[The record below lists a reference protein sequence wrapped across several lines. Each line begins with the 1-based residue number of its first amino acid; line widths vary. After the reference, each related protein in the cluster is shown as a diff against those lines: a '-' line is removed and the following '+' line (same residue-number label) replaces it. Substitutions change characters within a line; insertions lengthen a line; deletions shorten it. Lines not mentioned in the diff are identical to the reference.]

1 MTNKQVNS
9 GKEKKVR
16 ILIADDE
23 AVIRMGLKSMVT
35 SLGYEVAGTAINGD
49 HALKKAT
56 ALKPDLILL
65 DIKMPGKDGLTVAET
80 LATEQPI
87 PIIMLTAY
95 TDQALIERAANA
107 AVMGYLVKPINET
120 RLGPMIELAL
130 MRFEEVRKVAQEAYQ
145 LRSQLESRELI
156 DAAKRILVAAGLSEA
171 ESYKRLQMAA
181 REKRRPMWQVAEA
194 VIAVG
199 QKTAT

>member
-1 MTNKQVNS
+1 MINKQVNS
-9 GKEKKVR
+9 DNPQKVR
-16 ILIADDE
+16 VLIVDDE

-35 SLGYEVAGTAINGD
+35 SLGYEVAGTAANGD
-49 HALKKAT
+49 EALEKAA
-56 ALKPDLILL
+56 ALKPDLMLL
-65 DIKMPGKDGLTVAET
+65 DIKMPGKDGLAVAEI
-80 LATEQPI
+80 LATERPM

-95 TDQALIERAANA
+95 TDQSLIERAANA
-107 AVMGYLVKPINET
+107 AVMGYLVKPINESKLRPT
-120 RLGPMIELAL
+120 IEIAL

-145 LRSQLESRELI
+145 LRHQLESRELI

-181 REKRRPMWQVAEA
+181 RAKRRPMRQVAEA

-199 QKTAT
+199 QKTAA